1 MKPFEL
7 SFILFF
13 VERCCCIV
21 PFNLTYF
28 SRTCSNNGNT
38 SGLISFCFDIFNKEF
53 PKGYVLGDLKMNI
66 QNNIERPKKL
76 RVKTS
81 EGKSTGSNSVNQLV
95 EINFVTRNGNIT
107 TTRAFHNLCFL
118 QENCTIEISFRTSNY
133 SENQTSRGTFTMQFQ
148 EPICDFDD
156 ECNMFEDES
165 KIKINYNATECKGNC
180 KPLPNI
186 KQELITGRYGYLSLS
201 SWSHPAILQTK
212 MIFGSGYGCQFQYSI
227 WVWPE
232 VTVRIFINTPTTR
245 KELDEREFTDF
256 VKKWKHVNVTIGK
269 IDEPF
274 YISLEVQSRYYTAM
288 DNLMLYNC
296 DKKDELQS
304 CNSKQW
310 KCSTGKCIDIQQ
322 MCDLHQDCFY
332 GDDEEYSLCG
342 DKTVFSRCDFNQ
354 GDCGWTVSNPDAEC
368 RWSLKIVNH
377 TNDRLDL
384 KGNAWHLNESNCIDV
399 SSAELKLPLRSRE
412 NISSICMMRLSYIVQ
427 GKASIFIEQC
437 TADQCLEL
445 KEINGD
451 SDEVEWMT
459 ASIYVPSVQG
469 RFTLLIFGTFSD
481 SNDKMKN
488 ALTVDNISFSGDC
501 FVYDNYTNNDF
512 HSALRRQET
521 EKLTR
526 KDMIPLIVS
535 TVLGS
540 MSGCLILLI
549 VFTVCRRKRGKED
562 HKSYRKIS
570 TNSTLSSTLFS
581 VRKNDCTDTCYD
593 NDTVTP
599 FLSGSGGV
607 SSISPLYDWSQIND
621 IIHIIPRNKI
631 TVKRMIGK
639 GAFGE
644 VYYGLLADVARQQ
657 TPLPVAIKML
667 PSLCSE
673 QSKSEFFVEAVLLSK
688 LRHPNIVKFLGI
700 SVDENSLYLLLEL
713 MEGGDLKSFV
723 RECRINGEVPSKVS
737 IYDLLN
743 LCIDVAK
750 GCEYLEQNRFIHR
763 DIAARNC
770 LLSEKGPNRVAK
782 IADFGMTKNVFR
794 TNYYRKN
801 GKAMVPVK
809 WMPPEAFHDGVFT
822 TKTDVWGFGIV
833 LWEVFTL
840 GRIPYPGKSNNEV
853 MTFVAKGGRL
863 DKPDQ
868 CSQETYSLMFECW
881 MDKPEDRPN
890 FRNITEELIQIQK
903 SSDLSQETII
913 NGKSNRDYNV
923 TEIKQE
929 ATEKM
934 NYSSD
939 LNTVQQASANTKNNE
954 HDDSENTKQAD
965 TTSSNHGKLQYT
977 HNNSLELSRL
987 KEDENDVISRTH
999 SSSSVNDDRTR
1010 THSSSSVNDG
1020 RTITDSSSNVN
1031 DERTITNCS
1040 SSVNDVRTR
1049 THSSSSENG

>member
-1 MKPFEL
+1 MKIFKL

-21 PFNLTYF
+21 PFRNLTYL
-28 SRTCSNNGNT
+28 SRTCSNNWNT
-38 SGLISFCFDIFNKEF
+38 TEVTGLINFCFDIFNKDF
-53 PKGYVLGDLKMNI
+53 PKGYLLGDLKINI
-66 QNNIERPKKL
+66 QNNTENPKRL

-81 EGKSTGSNSVNQLV
+81 ESISTGSTRVNQLV

-107 TTRAFHNLCFL
+107 TTRNFHNSCFL
-118 QENCTIEISFRTSNY
+118 QENCTIEVSFRTSNY
-133 SENQTSRGTFTMQFQ
+133 SENESCHGTFTIQFL
-148 EPICDFDD
+148 EPICDFDKV
-156 ECNMFEDES
+156 CNMFEDQS
-165 KIKINYNATECKGNC
+165 KIKISYNDSECKGNC

-186 KQELITGRYGYLSLS
+186 SQNQSTGRYGYLSLS
-201 SWSHPAILQTK
+201 SWIHPANLQTK
-212 MIFGSGYGCQFQYSI
+212 LIFGSGYGCQFQYSI
-227 WVWPE
+227 WVWPK
-232 VTVRIFINTPTTR
+232 VTVRISIHTPTTW
-245 KELDEREFTDF
+245 KELQNIEFTDF

-274 YISLEVQSRYYTAM
+274 YMSVNVQSRYYTAM
-288 DNLMLYNC
+288 DNLMLSNC
-296 DKKDELQS
+296 DKKDEQQS
-304 CNSKQW
+304 CNGKQW
-310 KCSTGKCIDIQQ
+310 TCSTGKCIDLQQ
-322 MCDLHQDCFY
+322 KCDLHKDCFY
-332 GDDEEYSLCG
+332 GDDEADYLCG

-368 RWSLKIVNH
+368 RWSLKSVNH
-377 TNDRLDL
+377 TSDRLDF
-384 KGNAWHLNESNCIDV
+384 KGNAWYLNKSDCIDD
-399 SSAELKLPLRSRE
+399 SSAELKLPLRCRE
-412 NISSICMMRLSYIVQ
+412 NISTTCMMRLSYIVQ

-437 TADQCLEL
+437 TADQCIEL
-445 KEINGD
+445 KEIIGD
-451 SDEVEWMT
+451 SKEVEWRT
-459 ASIYVPSVQG
+459 ASITVPSVQG
-469 RFTLLIFGTFSD
+469 RFTLFIFGIFSD

-540 MSGCLILLI
+540 MSSCILVLIA
-549 VFTVCRRKRGKED
+549 FTVCRRKREKKD
-562 HKSYRKIS
+562 HKNYRKIS

-631 TVKRMIGK
+631 TVQRMIGK

-644 VYYGLLADVARQQ
+644 VYYGLLADVARLQ

-700 SVDENSLYLLLEL
+700 SIDENSLYLLLEL

-723 RECRINGEVPSKVS
+723 RECRLNGDVPSKVS

-822 TKTDVWGFGIV
+822 TKTDVWGFGII

-868 CSQETYSLMFECW
+868 CSQETYSLMCNCW
-881 MDKPEDRPN
+881 MNKPEDRPN

-903 SSDLSQETII
+903 NSDLLKERITNEKIS
-913 NGKSNRDYNV
+913 RDYNV
-923 TEIKQE
+923 AEIVQE
-929 ATEKM
+929 ATENI

-939 LNTVQQASANTKNNE
+939 SDKVQQATANTNYND
-954 HDDSENTKQAD
+954 HDDSGKFKQAKK
-965 TTSSNHGKLQYT
+965 TTSNHGKLQYT
-977 HNNSLELSRL
+977 HNNSLELKRL
-987 KEDENDVISRTH
+987 KDDGNDGRSRTH
-999 SSSSVNDDRTR
+999 SSSSESEGRIRTHFLPSVNEERTR
-1010 THSSSSVNDG
+1010 T
-1020 RTITDSSSNVN
+1020 R
-1031 DERTITNCS
+1031 
-1040 SSVNDVRTR
+1040 
-1049 THSSSSENG
+1049 SSSSENG